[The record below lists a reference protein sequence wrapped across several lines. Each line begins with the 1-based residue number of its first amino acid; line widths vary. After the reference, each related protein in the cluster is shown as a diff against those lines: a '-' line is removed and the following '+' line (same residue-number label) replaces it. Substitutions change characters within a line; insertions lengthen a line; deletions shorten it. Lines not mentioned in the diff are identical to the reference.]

1 MKRQRSMSG
10 GSGTGRGA
18 KPAGTLSE
26 EDLDL
31 WQRLAQMIEPI
42 RKAKPRVPRTANAT
56 LEAETAAT
64 SGHAAGERSKPD
76 GPALPPRRKRPVAPT
91 ATQPPPQPAAP
102 PPLAPFERKRARRI
116 AAGRI
121 DIEARLD
128 LHGARLDEAYGQFR
142 AFLHRA
148 AAKGCSTVLVVTGKG
163 GSRTAR
169 ADDFGYAPP
178 ERGVL
183 RRNVPLW
190 LEQPELRDLVASY
203 TTAAIQHGGDGALYI
218 HLRRRL
224 RHKG

>member
-1 MKRQRSMSG
+1 MKRQRSVPG
-10 GSGTGRGA
+10 RGGTGRGG
-18 KPAGTLSE
+18 KPAGALSE

-42 RKAKPRVPRTANAT
+42 RNAKPRVPRTAAAT
-56 LEAETAAT
+56 LETDTAAK
-64 SGHAAGERSKPD
+64 SCDAPGGQRQSE
-76 GPALPPRRKRPVAPT
+76 GPALPPRRRRPVAPT
-91 ATQPPPQPAAP
+91 ETPPLQQPAAP

-128 LHGARLDEAYGQFR
+128 LHGARLDEAYVQFR

-163 GSRTAR
+163 GSRAAR
-169 ADDFGYAPP
+169 ADDYGYAPP